1 MESGRVQTWRVENP
15 VEGLEQGFP
24 PSGSMHGII
33 KPGSQ
38 IVSRTACM
46 RAAVPQ
52 VPPTG
57 WDRTSERP
65 IHGHKGSMCI
75 KLRMERNSRAIV
87 QRLRAEGFELV
98 KVSGSHHKF
107 RKGSI
112 TVIVPHPK
120 KDLPVGTARAI
131 AKSAGWM

>member
-1 MESGRVQTWRVENP
+1 MESERVQTWRVENP

-24 PSGSMHGII
+24 PSASMHGII
-33 KPGSQ
+33 RPGSQ
-38 IVSRTACM
+38 MVSRTACM

-65 IHGHKGSMCI
+65 LHGHKGSMCM
-75 KLRMERNSRAIV
+75 KLRMEWNSRAIV
-87 QRLRAEGFELV
+87 QRLREGIELV
-98 KVSGSHHKF
+98 KASGSHHKF

-131 AKSAGWM
+131 VKSAGWM